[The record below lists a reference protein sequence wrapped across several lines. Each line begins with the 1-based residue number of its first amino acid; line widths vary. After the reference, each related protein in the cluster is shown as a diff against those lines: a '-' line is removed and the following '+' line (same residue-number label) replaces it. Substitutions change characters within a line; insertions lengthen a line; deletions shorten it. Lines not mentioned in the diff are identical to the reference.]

1 MNFYLI
7 SMLMI
12 NRKVNTTDTKDILD
26 MYYNRHSDLCCCSL
40 SDRHSPA
47 CVSCDSGAEKEKYL
61 LLIGATLD
69 ACFI

>member
-40 SDRHSPA
+40 SDRHNP
-47 CVSCDSGAEKEKYL
+47 VSCDSGAEKEKYL

-69 ACFI
+69 TCFI